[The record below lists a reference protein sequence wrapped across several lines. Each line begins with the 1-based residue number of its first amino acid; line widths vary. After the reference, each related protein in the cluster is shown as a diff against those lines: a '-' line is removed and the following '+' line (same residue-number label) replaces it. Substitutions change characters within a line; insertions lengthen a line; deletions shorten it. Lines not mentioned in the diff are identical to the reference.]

1 VVRLRTANVIAPGA
15 GPDGWAD
22 GTVGA
27 VMGDDSSDQGPP
39 AVPPFPFVVGCN
51 RSGTTL
57 LRAMLDAHP
66 DLAVP
71 PEAYFTLRALRPGSP
86 DAPFA
91 PAARLA
97 EIEANRSFATWALPP
112 GALAGVTAAPPA
124 DPAELVRAVYRVYAE
139 HHGKPRAGDKTPRNV
154 LHVPTIA
161 AALPEARFVHLVRDG
176 RDVVPSVR
184 EHLLGPESLP
194 ATIDYWRDRVLAGRR
209 AGATLGPDRYLEVR
223 YEDLVADPEAVLPT
237 VCRFL
242 GLDYTPSMLDYPGR
256 AERLIAGTWDAR
268 RHAGVGRPPTAGVR
282 DWRTAMAPADLRL
295 FDELAGDLLDEL
307 GYGRSGLSPS
317 AGARARARAWRA
329 SAPLRRAVRPVT
341 SDLARRRRRRRR
353 RRDPGAPPVP
363 GANSSD

>member
-1 VVRLRTANVIAPGA
+1 M
-15 GPDGWAD
+15 PDE
-22 GTVGA
+22 
-27 VMGDDSSDQGPP
+27 SSDQGPA

-66 DLAVP
+66 ALSVP
-71 PEAYFTLRALRPGSP
+71 PEAYFTLRALRPASP
-86 DAPFA
+86 AEPFA
-91 PAARLA
+91 PAARVA
-97 EIEANRSFATWALPP
+97 EIESNRSFATWALPSR
-112 GALAGVTAAPPA
+112 ALAGLTTDPPP
-124 DPAELVRAVYRVYAE
+124 DPAALVRAVYRIYAE

-209 AGATLGPDRYLEVR
+209 AGAALGPARYLEVR
-223 YEDLVADPEAVLPT
+223 YEDLVADPESVLPD

-242 GLDYTPSMLDYPGR
+242 GLEYGPAMLDYPGR
-256 AERLIAGTWDAR
+256 ADRVIAGTWDAR
-268 RHAGVGRPPTAGVR
+268 RHEGVSRPPTAGVR
-282 DWRTAMAPADLRL
+282 DWRATMAPADLRL

-307 GYGRSGLSPS
+307 GYGRSGLSAS
-317 AGARARARAWRA
+317 ASARARARAWRT
-329 SAPLRRAVRPVT
+329 SAPLRRALRPVT